1 MVLAIFLSLFTW
13 GTIAYSKTDTTFNQ
27 FDENGLKIGIWRIT
41 GNKIEINIF
50 SH

>member
-41 GNKIEINIF
+41 GIK
-50 SH
+50 